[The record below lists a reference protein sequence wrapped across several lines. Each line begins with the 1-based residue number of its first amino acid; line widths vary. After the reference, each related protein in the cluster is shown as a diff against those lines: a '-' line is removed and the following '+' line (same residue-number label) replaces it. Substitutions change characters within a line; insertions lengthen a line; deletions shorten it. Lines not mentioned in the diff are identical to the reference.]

1 MDMGQVLN
9 TFLSESREL
18 LEDMEQAL
26 LKLEQGP
33 DEEAVNQIFRAAHT
47 IKGSAGLFGLDHVVE
62 FTHSVET
69 VLDRVRSGALPVDE
83 HLAALLLDCCD
94 HMRELIDAVDG
105 KQTLSGADGIALQAR
120 LAAYFIPQAALTT
133 SPEMSPKNETSARV
147 DATEVQTD
155 NWHVSL
161 RFGREMFRNGMD
173 PLSFIQYLGGIG
185 QITFVTTVE
194 DAMPDWAEMDAESC
208 YLGFEISFRSEASK
222 CEIENVF
229 EFVRDDCEIHILP
242 PRSRIDEYLRVIEA
256 LPEEDM
262 HIGQI
267 LVACGTLTA
276 AELDRAL
283 SRQASAAKE
292 QVETPAID
300 DQHLPLGQILLEE
313 RLVAPNVVSAAL
325 KKQTQ
330 AREHVAVES
339 NTLRIQSSKL
349 DELINLVGE
358 LVIAGASTSAL
369 AQGGNKAAL
378 SEATETMSTLIEEV
392 RNHALQ
398 LRMVEIGVVF
408 NRFQRVVRDV
418 SKELGKVISLE
429 ISGADTE
436 LDKSVIEKI
445 ADPLTH
451 LVRNAIDHGIEA
463 EDLRRQRGKPPTG
476 TVSINAFHDSGAIVI
491 EVSDDGGGL
500 NRNKIY
506 HKAIERGLVQAEQ
519 TLAEHDVF
527 KLIFEPGFSTA
538 ETVSNLSGRGVGM
551 DVVRRNIEAL
561 RGTITIESEE
571 GIGTTIRVR
580 LPLTLAII
588 DGFLMGV
595 GDASYV
601 VPLDN
606 VLECLEIV
614 EDDDAATDRK
624 NYINLRGRVLPLMRL
639 GEYFGHARPLA
650 GRQNVVVVRAGEQMA
665 GLVVDR
671 LMGELQTVIKPLGTL
686 FGSLSGVSGSTILG
700 SGLVAL
706 ILDVNS
712 LLHIASAY
720 ELGPTNTQT
729 VENAVER
736 NADA

>member
-1 MDMGQVLN
+1 MDLGQVLN

-26 LKLEQGP
+26 LRLEQGP

-47 IKGSAGLFGLDHVVE
+47 IKGSAGLFGLDGVVE

-69 VLDRVRSGALPVDE
+69 VLDRVRSGTLPVDE

-94 HMRELIDAVDG
+94 HMRELVDAVDG
-105 KQTLSGADGIALQAR
+105 KQSPSDDDGAALQGR
-120 LAAYFIPQAALTT
+120 LTT
-133 SPEMSPKNETSARV
+133 YCTPPAVPTPSREISPHKEASFRL
-147 DATEVQTD
+147 DGTEVQTD
-155 NWHVSL
+155 NWHLSL

-185 QITFVTTVE
+185 RITFVTTVD

-208 YLGFEISFRSEASK
+208 YLGFEISFKSEASK
-222 CEIENVF
+222 LEIENVF

-267 LVACGTLTA
+267 LVACGTLTT
-276 AELDRAL
+276 AELERAL
-283 SRQASAAKE
+283 SAQATAAKQ
-292 QVETPAID
+292 QVETPTGD
-300 DQHLPLGQILLEE
+300 DQHRPLGQILLEE
-313 RLVAPNVVSAAL
+313 RLVEPTIVGAAL

-330 AREHVAVES
+330 ARERVAVES

-369 AQGGNKAAL
+369 AQGSDKAAL
-378 SEATETMSTLIEEV
+378 NEAAETMSTLIEEV

-398 LRMVEIGVVF
+398 LRMVEVGVVF

-463 EDLRRQRGKPPTG
+463 EDIRRQRGKSTTG

-500 NRNKIY
+500 DRNKIY
-506 HKAIERGLVQAEQ
+506 QKAVERGLVHAEQ
-519 TLAEHDVF
+519 TLSEQDVF
-527 KLIFEPGFSTA
+527 KLIFAPGFSTA

-571 GIGTTIRVR
+571 NIGTTIRVR

-614 EDDDAATDRK
+614 EDDDETADQK

-639 GEYFGHARPLA
+639 GEHFGHARPPA
-650 GRQNVVVVRAGEQMA
+650 GRQNVVVVRSGEQMA

-671 LMGELQTVIKPLGTL
+671 LMGELQTVIKPLGKL

-712 LLHIASAY
+712 LLHIASAC
-720 ELGPTNTQT
+720 ESGPADIQT
-729 VENAVER
+729 VENIVER